1 LNELDA
7 DLTFSAEGL
16 NKKAE
21 KKSIYE
27 YKIMPNTVQLN
38 I

>member
-1 LNELDA
+1 ME
-7 DLTFSAEGL
+7 AEMNLLPEG
-16 NKKAE
+16 NIKKAE

-27 YKIMPNTVQLN
+27 YKIMPNT